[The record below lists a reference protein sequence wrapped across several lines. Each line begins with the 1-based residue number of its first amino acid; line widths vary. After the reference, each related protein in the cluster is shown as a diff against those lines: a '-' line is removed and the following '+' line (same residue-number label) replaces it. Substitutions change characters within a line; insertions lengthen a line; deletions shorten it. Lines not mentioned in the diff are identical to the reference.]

1 MSWLFSLRFI
11 WLTLGVMKMSEC
23 ECSMRIKL
31 VGDGCQY
38 CNPKFHASLS
48 ELDDEEDF
56 LTGVTCNPDA
66 PEECESCQ

>member
-1 MSWLFSLRFI
+1 
-11 WLTLGVMKMSEC
+11 MSEC
-23 ECSMRIKL
+23 GCSVRIKL

-38 CNPKFHASLS
+38 CNPEFHASLS